1 MAENQIANFEKLST
15 SQIMEMIGQEGGQTG
30 AGLPRLTI
38 NRQPEDDGGNKL
50 PVALPVITVWSS
62 HLTSSLGAYI
72 VLVLLEKNFK

>member
-38 NRQPEDDGGNKL
+38 NRKPEDDVGYKL
-50 PVALPVITVWSS
+50 PV
-62 HLTSSLGAYI
+62 
-72 VLVLLEKNFK
+72 